1 MISQNYRDKSKDL
14 HLLIEAVNSNAVP
27 KHGRSP
33 PGGGEESMKDRKSS
47 TGFMN
52 TMNFTK
58 KKKQNRMS
66 DASGVR

>member
-27 KHGRSP
+27 KHGSSP

-47 TGFMN
+47 TDFM
-52 TMNFTK
+52 K
-58 KKKQNRMS
+58 KKTIETVYEGKYL
-66 DASGVR
+66 